1 MEKTTI
7 QIKRRNLSLLNAIKK
22 RTGAKSYD
30 DVIERL
36 LEEELRIP
44 ADLFGV
50 DRGRITRFREEDRLE
65 DRD

>member
-7 QIKRRNLSLLNAIKK
+7 QIKRRNLSLLDAMKK

-30 DVIERL
+30 EVIERIL
-36 LEEELRIP
+36 QEELKIP

-50 DRGRITRFREEDRLE
+50 DRGRITKFREEDRLE